1 MRTMQFKEGRKH
13 ERRGAAL
20 VEMAV
25 VAPLLMLFVLGIIE
39 VGRVVMVQQILTN
52 ASREGARRAVIESA
66 TDIEVQS
73 LVSAYLSNT
82 SVAGATV
89 TVTPS
94 PLSSAGFG
102 DSVTVSVSVPFSSVN
117 WLGSSWFFQNRT
129 LTASSLMRAERLQ

>member
-1 MRTMQFKEGRKH
+1 MQFKEGRKH